1 MGEAEP
7 EALCDSGASYS
18 CIHPELAERPAVVE
32 VRRGGVRELRR
43 GTGEISAP
51 VAGIRPARV
60 ELPLNWG
67 YTMHTA
73 GTVPTGPEVRAGGGR
88 TGFVLAI
95 CLILPV
101 LLFGPAPARAGWSV
115 VEVGYGTLTAAG
127 GDLVAWVG
135 SDGLL
140 HALRRTTGEEWT
152 TAVPAESGGV
162 AELAAG
168 AAGVAFIGRNQ
179 YLYLWRPGQSVA
191 QIDTHSAG
199 KGQLAVVGNHVLWL
213 DKRDGYVAGEGDDWY
228 NASVYH
234 YDAGT
239 GEKARLA
246 GPSTDPTTNYPAGDL
261 AVNGDTLVW
270 ARYGSG
276 TWRTYRAS
284 LGFLLSGG
292 VAEEVY
298 SSTIRLGVVP
308 VGDYLAWVGAGGLV
322 LYRNGETLLVPGTVG
337 ASRPAADGDGL
348 AFTRPVGGT
357 LGLFVYDIAGGSPV
371 EVAAADTFSCYGL
384 RDGVPA
390 WAARSGGAD
399 RVFVALNGA
408 ADREAP
414 QTPGNLRPAEVAA
427 DRVVLTWDRA
437 PDDLMVTGYVVIRDG
452 AEAGSMGALVTSF
465 EDTGLEAGRTYTY
478 AVSAEDAAGHRSAP
492 AALEVTT
499 AGARVRVLAPSPVAE
514 GASLTVTVVAYH
526 ATDLYAADVS
536 LAFDPDVLGVSAL
549 SIAPPLNELILRQS
563 YDNET
568 GTAAWVAGRQGQVPG
583 VSGDAP
589 LAELTFS
596 AVGVGSAAITPTTVS
611 LADSR
616 GLSIPASSEGATI
629 TVRGA
634 SRLAGTLGAD
644 GLGPAVAGITVRL
657 YDAAGTLVAEAA
669 TGADG
674 RFEFADLPSGTYHLL
689 ASRPGCLSRYLGSF
703 RPGPGEQV
711 EVPAVTLFSGD
722 VNRDDRVDLSDLVAL
737 GLAYGARAGEAGFNA
752 AADFN
757 ADGRVDL
764 SDFVWLARS
773 YGLAGDT
780 LP

>member
-7 EALCDSGASYS
+7 EALFDSGASYS
-18 CIHPELAERPAVVE
+18 CIHPELAARPAVVE
-32 VRRGGVRELRR
+32 VRRGSVREFRR

-51 VAGIRPARV
+51 VAGIRPGRV

-67 YTMHTA
+67 CTMHTA
-73 GTVPTGPEVRAGGGR
+73 GTVPTGPEERAGGGR

-152 TAVPAESGGV
+152 AAVPSESGGL

-239 GEKARLA
+239 GQTVRLA
-246 GPSTDPTTNYPAGDL
+246 GPSADPAKNYPAGDL
-261 AVNGDTLVW
+261 AVNGETLVW

-276 TWRTYRAS
+276 TWRTHRAS

-298 SSTIRLGVVP
+298 SSTIRLGAVP
-308 VGDYLAWVGAGGLV
+308 VGDYLAWVGAEGLV
-322 LYRNGETLLVPGTVG
+322 LYRNGETRLVPGTAG
-337 ASRPAADGDGL
+337 ASRPAADGDWL

-357 LGLFVYDIAGGSPV
+357 AGLFAYDVAGGSPV
-371 EVAAADTFSCYGL
+371 EVAAADTFHCYGL

-399 RVFVALNGA
+399 RVFVAVNGA
-408 ADREAP
+408 ADQAPPEAP
-414 QTPGNLRPAEVAA
+414 ANLRAA
-427 DRVVLTWDRA
+427 AVSADSVTLVWDRA
-437 PDDLMVTGYVVIRDG
+437 SDDLMVTGYVVIRDG
-452 AEAGSMGALVTSF
+452 AEAGRTGAPVTSF

-478 AVSAEDAAGHRSAP
+478 AVTAEDAAGHRSAP

-499 AGARVRVLAPSPVAE
+499 AGARVRVLAPASVAE
-514 GASLTVTVVAYH
+514 GAQFTVTVAAYH
-526 ATDLYAADVS
+526 AADLYAADV
-536 LAFDPDVLGVSAL
+536 ALGFTTGAL
-549 SIAPPLNELILRQS
+549 RAEALEVAAPLNELVLRQG
-563 YDNET
+563 YDNQA
-568 GTAAWVAGRQGQVPG
+568 GSAWWVAGRQGQVPG
-583 VSGDAP
+583 VSGDVP

-596 AVGVGSAAITPTTVS
+596 AEGVGNAAITPTAVS
-611 LADSR
+611 LADGGGR
-616 GLSIPASSEGATI
+616 SIPVSYEGATI

-634 SRLAGTLGAD
+634 SRLAGTLGAE
-644 GLGPAVAGITVRL
+644 GLGAAAGITVRL
-657 YDAAGTLVAEAA
+657 YDAARSLLAA
-669 TGADG
+669 VETGAGG
-674 RFEFADLPSGTYHLL
+674 RFEFAGLPSGTYHLL
-689 ASRPGCLSRYLGSF
+689 ALRPGCLSRYLGSF

>member
-1 MGEAEP
+1 
-7 EALCDSGASYS
+7 
-18 CIHPELAERPAVVE
+18 
-32 VRRGGVRELRR
+32 
-43 GTGEISAP
+43 
-51 VAGIRPARV
+51 
-60 ELPLNWG
+60 
-67 YTMHTA
+67 MHTF
-73 GTVPTGPEVRAGGGR
+73 GKVPTGLRVRAGGGR
-88 TGFVLAI
+88 TWFVLAI
-95 CLILPV
+95 CLMLPV
-101 LLFGPAPARAGWSV
+101 LLFGPAPARAEWSAA
-115 VEVGYGTLTAAG
+115 EVGRGLLAAAG

-191 QIDTHSAG
+191 QIDTHSGG
-199 KGQLAVVGNHVLWL
+199 KRQLAVVGSHVLWL

-228 NASVYH
+228 NASVYRH
-234 YDAGT
+234 DAGT
-239 GEKARLA
+239 GQTVRLV
-246 GPSTDPTTNYPAGDL
+246 GPTDYPAGDL
-261 AVNGDTLVW
+261 AVNGETLVW

-298 SSTIRLGVVP
+298 SSTVRLGAVP
-308 VGDYLAWVGAGGLV
+308 VGDYLAWAGAESLV
-322 LYRNGETLLVPGTVG
+322 LYRDGETQVVPGTAG
-337 ASRPAADGDGL
+337 ASRPAADGDWL

-357 LGLFVYDIAGGSPV
+357 PRLFLYRIGGGSPV
-371 EVAAADTFSCYGL
+371 EVGAAELFYCHGL
-384 RDGVPA
+384 RGGALA

-399 RVFVALNGA
+399 RAFVAVNGA
-408 ADREAP
+408 ADQGPPEAP
-414 QTPGNLRPAEVAA
+414 ANLRAA
-427 DRVVLTWDRA
+427 AVSADSVTLVWDRA
-437 PDDLMVTGYVVIRDG
+437 SDDLLVTGYVVIRDG
-452 AEAGSMGALVTSF
+452 AEAGRTGALVTSF

-499 AGARVRVLAPSPVAE
+499 AGARVRVLAPASVAE

-583 VSGDAP
+583 VSGDVS

-596 AVGVGSAAITPTTVS
+596 AVGVGNAAITPTTVS

-616 GLSIPASSEGATI
+616 GLSIPVSSEGATV

-634 SRLAGTLGAD
+634 SRLTGTVGAEGLGAA
-644 GLGPAVAGITVRL
+644 AVGISVRL
-657 YDAAGTLVAEAA
+657 YDAARTLLAQAA
-669 TGADG
+669 TDAGG
-674 RFEFADLPSGTYHLL
+674 RFEFANLPSGTYHLL
-689 ASRPGCLSRYLGSF
+689 ASRPGCLTRYLGSF
-703 RPGPGEQV
+703 RPGAGERV
-711 EVPAVTLFSGD
+711 EVPAVALFSGD
-722 VNRDDRVDLSDLVAL
+722 VDRDDRVNLSDLVVL
-737 GLAYGARAGEAGFNA
+737 GLAYRTRSGDPNFNA
-752 AADFN
+752 AADLN
-757 ADGRVDL
+757 ADGGVDL
-764 SDFVWLARS
+764 LDFVLLARS
-773 YGLAGDT
+773 YGLVGDT

>member
-1 MGEAEP
+1 
-7 EALCDSGASYS
+7 
-18 CIHPELAERPAVVE
+18 
-32 VRRGGVRELRR
+32 
-43 GTGEISAP
+43 
-51 VAGIRPARV
+51 
-60 ELPLNWG
+60 
-67 YTMHTA
+67 MHTA

-95 CLILPV
+95 CLFLPV

-199 KGQLAVVGNHVLWL
+199 KRQLAVNGNHVLWL

-234 YDAGT
+234 HDAGT
-239 GEKARLA
+239 GQTVRLV
-246 GPSTDPTTNYPAGDL
+246 GPTDYPAGDL
-261 AVNGDTLVW
+261 AVNGETLVW

-298 SSTIRLGVVP
+298 SSTVRLGAVP
-308 VGDYLAWVGAGGLV
+308 VGDYLAWAGAEGLV
-322 LYRNGETLLVPGTVG
+322 LYRNGETQLVPGTAG
-337 ASRPAADGDGL
+337 ASRPAADGDWL

-357 LGLFVYDIAGGSPV
+357 PGLFAYDIAGGSPV
-371 EVAAADTFSCYGL
+371 EVAAADTFHCYGL

-399 RVFVALNGA
+399 RVFVAVNGA
-408 ADREAP
+408 ADQAPPEAP
-414 QTPGNLRPAEVAA
+414 ANLRAA
-427 DRVVLTWDRA
+427 AVSADSVTLVWDRA
-437 PDDLMVTGYVVIRDG
+437 SDDLLVTGYVVIRDG
-452 AEAGSMGALVTSF
+452 AEAGRTGALVTSF

-499 AGARVRVLAPSPVAE
+499 AGARVRVLAPASVAE

-583 VSGDAP
+583 ASGDVP

-596 AVGVGSAAITPTTVS
+596 AAGVGNAAITLTAVS
-611 LADSR
+611 LADGGGR
-616 GLSIPASSEGATI
+616 SIPVSYEGATI
-629 TVRGA
+629 TVGGA

-644 GLGPAVAGITVRL
+644 GLGPAAAGITVRL
-657 YDAAGTLVAEAA
+657 YDAGKTLVAEAA
-669 TGADG
+669 TDAAG
-674 RFEFADLPSGTYHLL
+674 RFEFAGLPSGTYHLL
-689 ASRPGCLSRYLGSF
+689 ALRPGCLSRYLGSF

-722 VNRDDRVDLSDLVAL
+722 VNRDDQVDLSDLVAL
-737 GLAYGARAGEAGFNA
+737 GLAYGARAGEAGFND
-752 AADFN
+752 AADFT